1 MASEGA
7 APPISLDFGGFRIK
21 GVWLDSA
28 HYHPLSAGAVR
39 SIESYL
45 RARSRDGSEPN
56 FNTEEMQTA
65 VRALAARLL
74 NAEPGEICF
83 VPSATAAENFV
94 RMALGLATSGRIV
107 TNQLHFHG
115 SLYHYARLA
124 ERGVDV
130 RILATVDGETPLQDL
145 RRALEGG
152 ADLVAVSL
160 VSAMNGY
167 VCDLPAVCQIAHE
180 AGALVYADITQAAGA
195 ISIDVKASGVDFCA
209 CSTYKWLM
217 GDMGLGLLYVRREI
231 FDRLTATLFGSRQ
244 LLPRESDSTGWRT
257 RDDAAGLFEV
267 GTTSNTAL
275 AALSHSLTAILE
287 TGVEVIAAHR
297 RPLMERLRKE
307 APNVGL
313 HPITPAHSDGPILA
327 FSHPMARGFAAPLA
341 RARTYVTLYDDR
353 IRVAPS
359 VFNTERDVER
369 FLAAIALG
377 PDSVLSL

>member
-231 FDRLTATLFGSRQ
+231 FDRLIAPLFGSRQ